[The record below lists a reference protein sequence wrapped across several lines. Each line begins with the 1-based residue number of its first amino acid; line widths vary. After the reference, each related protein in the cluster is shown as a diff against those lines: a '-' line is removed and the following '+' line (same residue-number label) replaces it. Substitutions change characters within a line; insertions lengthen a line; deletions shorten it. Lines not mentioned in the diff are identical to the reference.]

1 MAIAITL
8 AALAPASCVLL
19 DDVTSSSGK
28 STKADIQQQIG
39 PGGVTPAEIQSDI
52 MSFADNY
59 AELVEQAL
67 TESVTEYVAKRP
79 DLRQRAIV
87 MKLDMI
93 QGAITIAAE
102 ANPVTAMLDL
112 AVMVSL
118 QREVWEE
125 YWVPQVWGE
134 AGAPLTEAL
143 QTLEAAIWE
152 IVADALDENEMAAL
166 RELIRQVREQY
177 PNQVL
182 VTGLRAS
189 EFAQDRQQTF
199 VKIKGGGGLL
209 SLFNFDPLRGL
220 SPATREIHQ
229 ARLLG
234 ERAFFYAKRLPNLVR
249 WQAEALAGNVFS
261 YPEIQ
266 SLVISA
272 QAASDAMAQLQPMI
286 AELQSSLPAERD
298 TTLEMIEERF
308 TRIRD
313 ETIAS
318 VQTAIATEREALFTD
333 IENAPAQVGQT
344 LTELRETMTAAQ
356 ALSTNLTGLV
366 TDLDGLAKTLRL
378 DQPPADGA
386 KGMSAADFERINAE
400 TARTVTELRML
411 IDSAHQLI
419 DSPQAQRIV
428 DRTETLGQSMIDRV
442 FNKALILI
450 GALGLS
456 LFLALAASRLVGSR
470 ASHST
475 RA

>member
-8 AALAPASCVLL
+8 TALAPASCALL

-39 PGGVTPAEIQSDI
+39 PGRVTPAEIQSDI

-67 TESVTEYVAKRP
+67 TESLTEFVAKRP
-79 DLRQRAIV
+79 ELRQRAIM

-112 AVMVSL
+112 AVMVTL
-118 QREVWEE
+118 QREVWEA

-134 AGAPLTEAL
+134 AGAPLSEAL
-143 QTLEAAIWE
+143 ESLETDIWE
-152 IVADALDENEMAAL
+152 IVAEALTPTEQDAL
-166 RELIRQVREQY
+166 RELIRQVRQQY

-189 EFAQDRQQTF
+189 EFAQDRQQSF
-199 VKIKGGGGLL
+199 VKVNGGGSLL
-209 SLFNFDPLRGL
+209 SLFQLDPLRGL
-220 SPATREIHQ
+220 NPATREFHQ

-234 ERAFFYAKRLPNLVR
+234 ERAFFYAKRLPNLLR
-249 WQAEALAGNVFS
+249 WQSEAFALELLSQQEF
-261 YPEIQ
+261 Q
-266 SLVISA
+266 SLVESA
-272 QAASDAMAQLQPMI
+272 RNASTAMATLQPMI
-286 AELQSSLPAERD
+286 TELEKTIPEERD
-298 TTLEMIEERF
+298 ATLEMIEQRF

-313 ETIAS
+313 ETITS
-318 VQTAIATEREALFTD
+318 VQAAIATEREAFFRD
-333 IENAPAQVGQT
+333 IADAPDQLGQT
-344 LTELRETMTAAQ
+344 LADLRGTIDAAET
-356 ALSTNLTGLV
+356 LSTNLSGLV

-378 DQPPADGA
+378 DQPPTEGA
-386 KGMSAADFERINAE
+386 KGFDPATFERINAE
-400 TARTVTELRML
+400 TARTATELRML

-419 DSPQAQRIV
+419 ASPEAQRIV
-428 DRTETLGQSMIDRV
+428 DGTEVLGESMIDRV
-442 FNKALILI
+442 FTKALILI
-450 GALGLS
+450 GALGLA
-456 LFLALAASRLVGSR
+456 LFLALAASRLVGAR
-470 ASHST
+470 AST